1 MKYLFSFVF
10 FLLFLFPTFVLSK
23 TYNAKYKIKSNGLL
37 IGSLDWDLKI
47 NDSSYSLYVR
57 LKNKGILSVLLS
69 FEGNYGVR
77 GMIIEGDFVSTD
89 YSQVWKTNKK
99 KRDVA
104 ISFKDKRILNLEQL
118 PKESEFL
125 RIDLDS
131 LFDYSDPLTS
141 FLKLL
146 NGSNESKTIDGRR
159 SYTLRFD
166 GKDKKNK
173 KYVVKNFSNLWADH
187 KRNGLEYICFEEGV
201 NKFVPNSILISFKG
215 RLFKV
220 LID

>member
-1 MKYLFSFVF
+1 M
-10 FLLFLFPTFVLSK
+10 
-23 TYNAKYKIKSNGLL
+23 N
-37 IGSLDWDLKI
+37 LK
-47 NDSSYSLYVR
+47 
-57 LKNKGILSVLLS
+57 
-69 FEGNYGVR
+69 
-77 GMIIEGDFVSTD
+77 
-89 YSQVWKTNKK
+89 
-99 KRDVA
+99 
-104 ISFKDKRILNLEQL
+104 QL
-118 PKESEFL
+118 PKENELL